1 MGFIDATRQNITQLP
16 NQNYVKDGRL
26 YFDLPKVGLLSRLFL
41 TLEGVMTV
49 TVGTGTAALSER
61 KAFNLIKRIRLIAN
75 SGASIYDVSGYGSYL
90 INNLLRHANEIKDS
104 IVDEGIDSE
113 VYSAGVANGANP
125 WKFGLEI
132 PIAINER
139 DPIGLVLLQNSA
151 TQLTLEIEFN
161 PEYGVN
167 AVISPVVVTGNAVSS
182 FVGKVGVMM
191 EYFTVPRNKEDYPS
205 LNVVHQWLEQ
215 QDAIASAGAWN
226 KALLRGNTYMRMI
239 HYVTLNNALNTT
251 DIEKLRVLYNQSEV
265 PYTITK
271 LPQLFLQRAR
281 YGKDLPKGTFVHD
294 WYMSSGQVGL
304 GTSRDFINSANVTE
318 FQSELTIASG
328 ASVPAGSSFINTITE
343 QLIKIG

>member
-1 MGFIDATRQNITQLP
+1 MSFIDATRQNFTQLP
-16 NQNYVKDGRL
+16 AQAYTNEGRL

-41 TLEGVMTV
+41 TVKGTMTV
-49 TVGTGTAALSER
+49 TPGTGSATLGER
-61 KAFNLIKRIRLIAN
+61 KAFNMIKRIRLIAN
-75 SGASIYDVSGYGSYL
+75 SGASIFDVSGYGTYL
-90 INNLLRHANEIKDS
+90 INNVLRKANEIKDS
-104 IVDEGIDSE
+104 VVDEGIDAE
-113 VYSAGVANGANP
+113 VYGAGVASGANA

-139 DPIGLVLLQNSA
+139 DPIGLVLLQNNA

-161 PEYGVN
+161 PVYGAN
-167 AVISPVVVTGNAVSS
+167 AVIAPIVVTGDAVAS
-182 FVGKVGVMM
+182 FAGNVGVMM
-191 EYFTVPRNKEDYPS
+191 EYFTVPRTKEDYPA

-251 DIEKLRVLYNQSEV
+251 DVDKLRVLYNQSEV
-265 PYTITK
+265 PYTIDK
-271 LPQLFLQRAR
+271 LPQLFLQRSR

-318 FQSELTIASG
+318 FQSEVTLASG